1 VQNTETLQHPVL
13 EVAIGGTAVDKRPSE
28 FKLATQSGFHSV
40 AARLLYPADSGTGKA
55 GDEITV
61 SLAQDNNSGLYFT
74 GTVCSANTRGAY
86 RELLLTDSY
95 KKLCDTN
102 FAAAYRKE
110 KAAAI
115 LDDILGAAGITE
127 KAVTC
132 PGVELARFST
142 PAIPARMC
150 IDLLIDALKE
160 HGMEGLCYFFD
171 EKDVFHFGTG
181 ADTGRNEGGAF
192 SFETGKNILRT
203 GPGWIEVLPCPVRHT
218 RNVTVDGRELET
230 VRTDLTVSRKTARLL
245 LWLKEAA

>member
-1 VQNTETLQHPVL
+1 MQNTEMLRHPVL
-13 EVAIGGTAVDKRPSE
+13 EVSIGGTAVDKRPSE
-28 FKLATQSGFHSV
+28 FRLMTQAGFHSV
-40 AARLLYPADSGTGKA
+40 AARLRYPADSGIGKA

-74 GTVCSANTRGAY
+74 GTVYSANTRGAY

-127 KAVTC
+127 KSVTC

-150 IDLLIDALKE
+150 IDLL
-160 HGMEGLCYFFD
+160 
-171 EKDVFHFGTG
+171 
-181 ADTGRNEGGAF
+181 
-192 SFETGKNILRT
+192 
-203 GPGWIEVLPCPVRHT
+203 
-218 RNVTVDGRELET
+218 
-230 VRTDLTVSRKTARLL
+230 
-245 LWLKEAA
+245 